1 MVINCIFYQLLNLEG
16 IEISPLGL
24 IEKGVLFNEKEIG
37 QKTTRENLFTLEFKV
52 HIAQRNLIIS
62 SFARKNGL

>member
-24 IEKGVLFNEKEIG
+24 IEKGVLFNEEEIG

-52 HIAQRNLIIS
+52 HIAQHNLIIS